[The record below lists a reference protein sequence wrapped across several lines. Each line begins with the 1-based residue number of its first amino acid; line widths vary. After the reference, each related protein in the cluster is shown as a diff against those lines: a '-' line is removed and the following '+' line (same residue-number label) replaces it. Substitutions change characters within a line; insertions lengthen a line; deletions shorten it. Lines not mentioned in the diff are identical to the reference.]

1 MSDCKKVGLIALE
14 KGGTR
19 TYRFFCHP
27 ASPSPSPFSQSWK
40 AATLEGWRLHHDPN
54 FASLAA
60 AGHPTPIEGNPLRRL
75 WKNAAWSM
83 AEDDRVALY
92 ERALYAALTGNLT
105 CLLRVVDS
113 WEDALWA
120 YCRALVDQRTE
131 EALEARA
138 MPFAATPQSLPP
150 RFNDKE
156 LTIERISR

>member
-1 MSDCKKVGLIALE
+1 
-14 KGGTR
+14 
-19 TYRFFCHP
+19 
-27 ASPSPSPFSQSWK
+27 
-40 AATLEGWRLHHDPN
+40 
-54 FASLAA
+54 
-60 AGHPTPIEGNPLRRL
+60 
-75 WKNAAWSM
+75 M

-131 EALEARA
+131 EALETRS
-138 MPFAATPQSLPP
+138 MPFAPPTPQSLPLPP

-156 LTIERISR
+156 LTIEQVRLLAFEVTF

>member
-1 MSDCKKVGLIALE
+1 M
-14 KGGTR
+14 
-19 TYRFFCHP
+19 
-27 ASPSPSPFSQSWK
+27 
-40 AATLEGWRLHHDPN
+40 
-54 FASLAA
+54 
-60 AGHPTPIEGNPLRRL
+60 
-75 WKNAAWSM
+75 
-83 AEDDRVALY
+83 ALY

-156 LTIERISR
+156 LTIEQIFEEMEKINWNKKVGVVDVVREVVVNVAVVVLLVDEVVAVVFILYHQ